1 MQKTSKNL
9 FEFDLSFT
17 NTIIGT
23 DEAGR
28 GPAAGGVFASAVYFP
43 NNDKKLIDKL
53 SGGKQSQLVVL
64 DVENIKI
71 LDKTFKQRVENQLL
85 QTKRFAKNIVSTL
98 KDIIF
103 RDF

>member
-53 SGGKQSQLVVL
+53 S
-64 DVENIKI
+64 I
-71 LDKTFKQRVENQLL
+71 LNDTKKLTA
-85 QTKRFAKNIVSTL
+85 TKREYL
-98 KDIIF
+98 
-103 RDF
+103 